1 MNQVGE
7 TKTFALS
14 VTPPAD
20 SGVYSY
26 VWKFWDG
33 TVAVTA
39 TPRVEKTLNIGGD
52 PNDSRKLYFTC
63 QPVMEDGQSV
73 VITGF
78 VIVNNPP
85 YVIPSPEITRNDDFF
100 PYSTAI
106 RLTAY
111 DVEGD
116 SLSFL
121 YYNSG
126 DVPLGGGVTTNVGP
140 VNGTWNGTAASYT
153 GFQNVFD
160 GTISADSRIVL
171 KIVDSQSGTR
181 LVNFDF
187 FGETPPAPVI
197 GVTADADVLTTDASS
212 VPDQRIGPNQQ
223 VSFTVYASDPV
234 SSNFDFLWSFF
245 GSNGWAVNSFATGT
259 SAPTADGSVRNTYT
273 KDISAE
279 SGGQKTVL
287 VAVKNT
293 NSNKEV
299 QIPIYVNLI
308 ANTVAS
314 TCTFTVKDENGNDV
328 APGATVPVGTI
339 LTYAA
344 TAVDPQNDVLVY
356 KWTFAQPGG
365 TPATLRL
372 WGREATIDTTGFTP
386 GGTIVVSVLTTDR
399 MNGQATFTG
408 PSILVS

>member
-1 MNQVGE
+1 MDQVGQI
-7 TKTFALS
+7 KTFALS

-33 TVAVTA
+33 TVAVTSI
-39 TPRVEKTLNIGGD
+39 PRVEKTLNIGGD

-73 VITGF
+73 TITGF

-100 PYSTAI
+100 PYATSI

-116 SLSFL
+116 ALSFL

-126 DVPLGGGVTTNVGP
+126 GTPLGGGITTSIGP
-140 VNGTWNGTAASYT
+140 VSGTWNGTAANYT
-153 GFQNVFD
+153 GFHNVFD
-160 GTISADSRIVL
+160 GTVTADNRIVL

-181 LVNFDF
+181 MVNFDF
-187 FGETPPAPVI
+187 FGEIPPAPVI
-197 GVTADADVLTTDASS
+197 GVTADAEVLTADASS
-212 VPDQRIGPNQQ
+212 VPDQRIGPGQN
-223 VSFTVYASDPV
+223 VAFTVYASDPV

-245 GSNGWAVNSFATGT
+245 GSNGWVTNSFVPGT

-287 VAVKNT
+287 VLVKN
-293 NSNKEV
+293 NDSNKEV

-314 TCTFTVKDENGNDV
+314 TCTITVKDQNGNTV
-328 APGATVPVGTI
+328 APGATVPAGTK

-344 TAVDPQNDVLVY
+344 TAIDPQNDVVVY
-356 KWTFAQPGG
+356 KWTFTQPGG
-365 TPATLRL
+365 TPGTLRL
-372 WGREATIDTTGFTP
+372 WGQSATIDATGFTP
-386 GGTIVVSVLTTDR
+386 GGTIISAVLTTDR
-399 MNGQATFTG
+399 MSGQASFAG

>member
-1 MNQVGE
+1 MDQVGQ

-33 TVAVTA
+33 TVAVTSV
-39 TPRVEKTLNIGGD
+39 PRVEKTLNIGGD

-63 QPVMEDGQSV
+63 QPVMEDGRSTI
-73 VITGF
+73 ITSF

-85 YVIPSPEITRNDDFF
+85 YVIPSPEITKNDEFF
-100 PYSTAI
+100 PYSTQI
-106 RLTAY
+106 KLTAY

-116 SLSFL
+116 ALSFL
-121 YYNSG
+121 YYNTG
-126 DVPLGGGVTTNVGP
+126 GTPLGGGVTTNVGP
-140 VNGTWNGTAASYT
+140 VSGTWNGTAASYT

-160 GTISADSRIVL
+160 GTITSDSRVVL

-197 GVTADADVLTTDASS
+197 GVTADADILTADASS

-245 GSNGWAVNSFATGT
+245 GSNGWAANTFSTGT
-259 SAPTADGSVRNTYT
+259 SSPTADGSVRNEYT
-273 KDISAE
+273 KDIASE
-279 SGGQKTVL
+279 SGGQKTAL
-287 VAVKNT
+287 VTVKNVD
-293 NSNKEV
+293 SGKEV
-299 QIPIYVNLI
+299 TIPIYVSLI

-314 TCTFTVKDENGNDV
+314 SCTFGVVDQNGNAV
-328 APGATVPVGTI
+328 APGATVPAGTI
-339 LTYAA
+339 LTYTA
-344 TAVDPQNDVLVY
+344 TAIDPQNDVLVY
-356 KWTFAQPGG
+356 KWTFTQPGG
-365 TPATLRL
+365 TPGTLRL

-399 MNGQATFTG
+399 MNGQVAFSG
-408 PSILVS
+408 PSILIS